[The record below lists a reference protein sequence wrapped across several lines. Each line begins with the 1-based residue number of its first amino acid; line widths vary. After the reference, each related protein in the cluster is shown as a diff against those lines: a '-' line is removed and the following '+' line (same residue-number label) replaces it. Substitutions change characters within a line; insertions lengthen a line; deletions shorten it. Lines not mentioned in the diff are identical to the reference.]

1 MYGLILDC
9 VHILAFLSI
18 TLDELWDAAVSRTS
32 TVNEGKVYEGHKH
45 PTVVTFRLD
54 QTCFQM
60 NEVFN
65 LLLVKRSSTSVW

>member
-32 TVNEGKVYEGHKH
+32 TVNEGIVYEGHQH

-65 LLLVKRSSTSVW
+65 LLLVKRSSTSV